1 MKLPFFHC
9 KNNDNKK
16 AGKPN
21 GNSPES
27 IILSAAYSETHKLLS
42 SFNSS
47 IDGISDDEALL
58 RQEKYGANQVLQIKK
73 ESIFALLL
81 KSINPLNVLLLTLA
95 LVSFFIGDLKAAIVI
110 TVMVLL
116 SVILTSFQEYRSN
129 KAIKKL
135 RLMVRTTATVIRK
148 NEIENSEDEE
158 QFSPLTTVE
167 KREIEIEQLVP
178 GDVIQLA
185 AGDIIPADVR
195 LIFAK
200 DLFVNQSSLTGES
213 LPVEKSSNIEDKKTT
228 NSLELSNICHMGSNV
243 VSGTAFALVLLTG
256 KNTFF
261 GRIASKIT
269 TKKSKTNFD
278 LGIRQYTWLMIRF
291 MLIMVPLVFLLN
303 GFGKGDWFSAF
314 LFAVA
319 VAVGL
324 TPEVLPMI
332 VTINLARGAISMS
345 RNKVIVKQL
354 SSIQNFGAMDVLC
367 SDKTGTLT
375 QDKVILEKY
384 VNLKGEESALVLG
397 YAYLNSFYQTGLKN
411 LLDRAIL
418 DHGDQNYDALL
429 DRKYQK
435 IDEIPFDFNRRRM
448 SVVLEND
455 KKQHLII
462 CKGAVEEI
470 LNISSTALINNEVVD
485 LNDEERARLSIL
497 ANNFSEE
504 GFRVIAVAK
513 KEIANEI
520 EDGKAQYAVSDEQ
533 GLTLIGFMAFLDPPK
548 ETTAEAI
555 ALLNKHGVSV
565 KILTGDAMAVTKKIC
580 KDVGINIQNVM
591 LGTDLDQI
599 SDKELE
605 AIAKDTT
612 IFAKLSPLHKERIVK
627 ALQNSGFVVGFLGDG
642 INDAAALRAADVGIS
657 VDSAVDVA
665 KESADIV
672 LLEKSLLVLEKGII
686 KGRTVFGNI
695 IKYVKMGSSS
705 NFGNMFSV
713 MGASCFLPFLP
724 MLPIQI
730 LTNNLLYDF
739 SQASVATDNV
749 DEEYL
754 DKPRKWDMAEIKK
767 FMFIL
772 GPISSIFDYVMF
784 AILIFAFGA
793 WHNPALFQTGWFVHS
808 LVSQTIII
816 HIIRTNKIPF
826 LQSRASWAMIIAS
839 LVIIFI
845 GLYLPFSPLADSLG
859 LVQLPAKYFGFL
871 GIVIISYAVL
881 VQLVKI
887 KFFKS
892 SNKINLNFK

>member
-1 MKLPFFHC
+1 MKLPFFFC
-9 KNNDNKK
+9 SKINENQQ
-16 AGKPN
+16 AGKPT

-27 IILSAAYSETHKLLS
+27 IVLSAAYSENDKLLS
-42 SFNSS
+42 SLNSS

-58 RQEKYGANQVLQIKK
+58 RQEKYGANQVVQIEKN
-73 ESIFALLL
+73 SLFVLLF
-81 KSINPLNVLLLTLA
+81 KSINPLNILLLTLA
-95 LVSFFIGDLKAAIVI
+95 LVSFFIGDFKAAIVI

-116 SVILTSFQEYRSN
+116 SIILTSFQEYRSGR
-129 KAIKKL
+129 AVEKL

-148 NEIENSEDEE
+148 NEVEENEDEE
-158 QFSPLTTVE
+158 QFFPQTNIE

-213 LPVEKSSNIEDKKTT
+213 LPVEKSSNIETKKTS
-228 NSLELSNICHMGSNV
+228 NSLEFSNICHMGSNV
-243 VSGTAFALVLLTG
+243 VSGTAMALVLLTG

-269 TKKSKTNFD
+269 AKKLKTNFD
-278 LGIRQYTWLMIRF
+278 LGIKQYTWLMIRF
-291 MLIMVPLVFLLN
+291 MLVMVPIVFALN

-332 VTINLARGAISMS
+332 VTINLARGAIAMS
-345 RNKVIVKQL
+345 RNKVIVKHL

-384 VNLKGEESALVLG
+384 VNLSGEESELVLS

-418 DHGDQNYDALL
+418 DHGDQNYDAFL

-448 SVVLEND
+448 SVVLEDNQ
-455 KKQHLII
+455 KQHLVI
-462 CKGAVEEI
+462 CKGAVEEM
-470 LNISSTALINNEVVD
+470 LNISSKALINGDIVD
-485 LNDEERARLSIL
+485 LNNIERTRLNIL
-497 ANNFSEE
+497 ANDFSED
-504 GFRVIAVAK
+504 GFRVIAVAI
-513 KEIANEI
+513 KEIKDN
-520 EDGKAQYAVSDEQ
+520 KVQYAVADEQ

-555 ALLNKHGVSV
+555 SLLNKQGVSV

-580 KDVGINIQNVM
+580 KDVGINVQNVM
-591 LGTDLDQI
+591 LGVELDRL

-605 AIAKDTT
+605 EVVKDTT

-642 INDAAALRAADVGIS
+642 INDAAALKAADVGIS

-739 SQASVATDNV
+739 SQAAVATDNV

-754 DKPRKWDMAEIKK
+754 EKPRKWDMKEISR

-784 AILIFAFGA
+784 AILIFGFGA
-793 WHNPALFQTGWFVHS
+793 WNNPALFQTGWFVHS

-816 HIIRTNKIPF
+816 HVIRTNKIPF
-826 LQSRASWAMIIAS
+826 LQSRASWTMIIS
-839 LVIIFI
+839 SIVIIII

-871 GIVIISYAVL
+871 AIVIISYAAL
-881 VQLVKI
+881 VQLVKKTYFKLPI
-887 KFFKS
+887 KIIK
-892 SNKINLNFK
+892 

>member
-1 MKLPFFHC
+1 
-9 KNNDNKK
+9 
-16 AGKPN
+16 
-21 GNSPES
+21 
-27 IILSAAYSETHKLLS
+27 
-42 SFNSS
+42 
-47 IDGISDDEALL
+47 
-58 RQEKYGANQVLQIKK
+58 
-73 ESIFALLL
+73 
-81 KSINPLNVLLLTLA
+81 
-95 LVSFFIGDLKAAIVI
+95 
-110 TVMVLL
+110 
-116 SVILTSFQEYRSN
+116 
-129 KAIKKL
+129 
-135 RLMVRTTATVIRK
+135 
-148 NEIENSEDEE
+148 
-158 QFSPLTTVE
+158 
-167 KREIEIEQLVP
+167 
-178 GDVIQLA
+178 
-185 AGDIIPADVR
+185 
-195 LIFAK
+195 
-200 DLFVNQSSLTGES
+200 
-213 LPVEKSSNIEDKKTT
+213 
-228 NSLELSNICHMGSNV
+228 
-243 VSGTAFALVLLTG
+243 
-256 KNTFF
+256 
-261 GRIASKIT
+261 
-269 TKKSKTNFD
+269 
-278 LGIRQYTWLMIRF
+278 
-291 MLIMVPLVFLLN
+291 
-303 GFGKGDWFSAF
+303 
-314 LFAVA
+314 
-319 VAVGL
+319 
-324 TPEVLPMI
+324 
-332 VTINLARGAISMS
+332 
-345 RNKVIVKQL
+345 
-354 SSIQNFGAMDVLC
+354 
-367 SDKTGTLT
+367 
-375 QDKVILEKY
+375 
-384 VNLKGEESALVLG
+384 
-397 YAYLNSFYQTGLKN
+397 
-411 LLDRAIL
+411 
-418 DHGDQNYDALL
+418 
-429 DRKYQK
+429 
-435 IDEIPFDFNRRRM
+435 
-448 SVVLEND
+448 
-455 KKQHLII
+455 
-462 CKGAVEEI
+462 VEEI

-784 AILIFAFGA
+784 APN
-793 WHNPALFQTGWFVHS
+793 W
-808 LVSQTIII
+808 LVCS
-816 HIIRTNKIPF
+816 F
-826 LQSRASWAMIIAS
+826 
-839 LVIIFI
+839 
-845 GLYLPFSPLADSLG
+845 
-859 LVQLPAKYFGFL
+859 FGFANHNY
-871 GIVIISYAVL
+871 SHHSH
-881 VQLVKI
+881 Q
-887 KFFKS
+887 
-892 SNKINLNFK
+892 

>member
-1 MKLPFFHC
+1 MILPFT
-9 KNNDNKK
+9 KSNSNSNKTP
-16 AGKPN
+16 ASN
-21 GNSPES
+21 VSAQV
-27 IILSAAYSETHKLLS
+27 ILSASKSAIDKLLS

-47 IDGISDDEALL
+47 IDGISDIEAEERL
-58 RQEKYGANQVLQIKK
+58 EKYGQNQVSQGDDNN
-73 ESIFALLL
+73 SIFAFLF
-81 KSINPLNVLLLTLA
+81 KSLNPLNLLLLILA
-95 LVSFFIGDLKAAIVI
+95 SISFFIGDFKAGIVI
-110 TVMVLL
+110 SVMVAL
-116 SVILTSFQEYRSN
+116 SVVLTSFQEYRSN

-135 RLMVRTTATVIRK
+135 RLMVHTTATVIRK
-148 NEIENSEDEE
+148 NDIESDDEE
-158 QFSPLTTVE
+158 QIFPLSTVE
-167 KREIEIEQLVP
+167 KREIDIVQLVP
-178 GDVIQLA
+178 GDIIHLS

-195 LIFAK
+195 LISAK
-200 DLFVNQSSLTGES
+200 DLFINQASLTGES
-213 LPVEKSSNIEDKKTT
+213 MPVEKSTIENSKTT
-228 NSLELSNICHMGSNV
+228 NQLELPNICYMGSNV
-243 VSGTAFALVLLTG
+243 VSGTATALVLLTG

-261 GRIASKIT
+261 GKLAGKIT

-278 LGIRQYTWLMIRF
+278 IGIRQFTWLMIRL
-291 MLIMVPLVFLLN
+291 MLVMVPLVFFIN

-319 VAVGL
+319 VAIGL

-345 RNKVIVKQL
+345 RNKVIVRTL

-384 VNLKGEESALVLG
+384 VNLQGEESEEVLG

-418 DHGDQNYDALL
+418 EHGNQNYDAILNK
-429 DRKYQK
+429 KYK
-435 IDEIPFDFNRRRM
+435 KLDEIPFDFNRRRM
-448 SVVLEND
+448 SVVLDDDD
-455 KKQHLII
+455 KKHILI
-462 CKGAVEEI
+462 CKGAVEEMI
-470 LNISSTALINNEVVD
+470 SISDKGLLDGKIINLNS
-485 LNDEERARLSIL
+485 EERLRLSNM
-497 ANNFSEE
+497 ASEFSED
-504 GFRVIAVAK
+504 GFRVIAVAFREVDNSK
-513 KEIANEI
+513 N
-520 EDGKAQYAVSDEQ
+520 QYNVSDES

-548 ETTAEAI
+548 DTTAQAI
-555 ALLNKHGVSV
+555 SLLKKHGVVV

-580 KDVGINIQNVM
+580 KDVGIETKNAI
-591 LGTDLDQI
+591 LGTELDNL

-605 AIAKDTT
+605 KIAKDTC

-642 INDAAALRAADVGIS
+642 INDAAALKAADVGIS

-686 KGRTVFGNI
+686 KGRTVFSNI
-695 IKYVKMGSSS
+695 IKYIKMGSSS

-713 MGASCFLPFLP
+713 VGASCFLPFLP

-754 DKPRKWDMAEIKK
+754 ERPRKWDMADIKK
-767 FMFIL
+767 FMLIM
-772 GPISSIFDYVMF
+772 GPISSIFDYIIF
-784 AILIFAFGA
+784 AILIFVFGA
-793 WHNPALFQTGWFVHS
+793 LKNPAMFQTSWFVYS
-808 LVSQTIII
+808 LVSQTMII
-816 HIIRTNKIPF
+816 HVIRTNKIPF
-826 LQSRASWAMIIAS
+826 IQSRSSLTMIIAS
-839 LVIIFI
+839 AVIIAI

-859 LVQLPAKYFGFL
+859 LVHLPQEYFVFL
-871 GIVIISYAVL
+871 ILTVLLYMAVAQIVKKKLLKRTNSVL
-881 VQLVKI
+881 S
-887 KFFKS
+887 FPS
-892 SNKINLNFK
+892 

>member
-1 MKLPFFHC
+1 MQFSYFSNS
-9 KNNDNKK
+9 KNNKVEEQGKK
-16 AGKPN
+16 PVSS
-21 GNSPES
+21 SPDS
-27 IILSAAYSETHKLLS
+27 IIFSAANAKNDKLLS
-42 SFNSS
+42 SLNSS
-47 IDGISDDEALL
+47 IDGISDDEAVIRL
-58 RQEKYGANQVLQIKK
+58 EKYGSNQVVQIKK
-73 ESIFALLL
+73 LSIFALLF
-81 KSINPLNVLLLTLA
+81 KSINPLNILLLTLA
-95 LVSFFIGDLKAAIVI
+95 LVSFFIGDFKAGIVI
-110 TVMVLL
+110 TVMVSL
-116 SVILTSFQEYRSN
+116 SIILASFQEYRSG
-129 KAIKKL
+129 KAVEKL

-148 NEIENSEDEE
+148 NEVKKNENEE
-158 QFSPLTTVE
+158 QFFPLSIIE

-178 GDVIQLA
+178 GDLIQLS

-195 LIFAK
+195 LISAK
-200 DLFVNQSSLTGES
+200 DLFINQSSLTGES
-213 LPVEKSSNIEDKKTT
+213 LPVEKSSIIPDIKNK
-228 NSLELSNICHMGSNV
+228 NLLELNNVCYMGSNC
-243 VSGTAFALVLLTG
+243 VSGTAIAVVLLTG

-269 TKKSKTNFD
+269 AKKSKTNFD
-278 LGIRQYTWLMIRF
+278 VGIKQFTWLMIRF
-291 MLIMVPLVFLLN
+291 MLVMVPIVFLLN

-345 RNKVIVKQL
+345 RNKVIVKHL

-384 VNLKGEESALVLG
+384 VDLNGKESATVLS

-418 DHGDQNYDALL
+418 DHGDQNYDDFL

-448 SVVLEND
+448 SVVLED
-455 KKQHLII
+455 EHKKHLII
-462 CKGAVEEI
+462 CKGAVDEM
-470 LNISSTALINNEVVD
+470 LAISDKALIGDNITTLSD
-485 LNDEERARLSIL
+485 AERARLSTM
-497 ANNFSEE
+497 ANDFSED
-504 GFRVIAVAK
+504 GFRVIAVAI
-513 KEIANEI
+513 KEMTTVESNENKI
-520 EDGKAQYAVSDEQ
+520 QYAVTDEQ
-533 GLTLIGFMAFLDPPK
+533 NLTLIGFMAFLDPPK

-555 ALLNKHGVSV
+555 ALLGKHGVSV

-580 KDVGINIQNVM
+580 KDVGIDVQNVI
-591 LGTDLDQI
+591 LGSDIDLL

-605 AIAKDTT
+605 NISKNTT

-627 ALQNSGFVVGFLGDG
+627 ALQNGGSVVGFLGDG

-657 VDSAVDVA
+657 VDSAVDIA

-695 IKYVKMGSSS
+695 IKYIKMGSSS
-705 NFGNMFSV
+705 SFGNMFSV
-713 MGASCFLPFLP
+713 LGASWFLPFLP

-754 DKPRKWDMAEIKK
+754 EKPRKWDMKEISK
-767 FMFIL
+767 FMFTL
-772 GPISSIFDYVMF
+772 GPISSIFDYAIF

-793 WHNPALFQTGWFVHS
+793 WDNPALFQTGWFVHS
-808 LVSQTIII
+808 LVSQTMII

-826 LQSRASWAMIIAS
+826 LQSRASWTMIIAS
-839 LVIIFI
+839 LIIVAI
-845 GLYLPFSPLADSLG
+845 GIYLPFSPLADSLG
-859 LVQLPAKYFGFL
+859 LVQLPWQYFGFL
-871 GIVIISYAVL
+871 TITIVCYSFLAQI
-881 VQLVKI
+881 VKSRLYS
-887 KFFKS
+887 KFFK
-892 SNKINLNFK
+892 I

>member
-1 MKLPFFHC
+1 ME
-9 KNNDNKK
+9 N
-16 AGKPN
+16 
-21 GNSPES
+21 
-27 IILSAAYSETHKLLS
+27 IILSAAYLETDKLLS
-42 SFNSS
+42 SLNSS
-47 IDGISDDEALL
+47 IDGISDQEAEL
-58 RQEKYGANQVLQIKK
+58 RQEKYGANQVVQIKK
-73 ESIFALLL
+73 DSLLALLFR
-81 KSINPLNVLLLTLA
+81 SINPLNILLLTLA
-95 LVSFFIGDLKAAIVI
+95 LMSFFIGDFKAAIVI

-116 SVILTSFQEYRSN
+116 SIILTSFQEFRSG
-129 KAIKKL
+129 KAMEKL

-148 NEIENSEDEE
+148 NEVEENEDEE
-158 QFSPLTTVE
+158 QFFPLNKVE
-167 KREIEIEQLVP
+167 KREIDIEQLVP
-178 GDVIQLA
+178 GDIITLA

-213 LPVEKSSNIEDKKTT
+213 LPVEKSSNPETTKTT
-228 NSLELSNICHMGSNV
+228 NYVELNNICHMGSNV
-243 VSGTAFALVLLTG
+243 VSGTAIALVLLTG

-261 GRIASKIT
+261 GRIAGKIT
-269 TKKSKTNFD
+269 AKKSKTNFD
-278 LGIRQYTWLMIRF
+278 LGIKQYTWLMIRF
-291 MLIMVPLVFLLN
+291 MLVMVPIVFLLN

-319 VAVGL
+319 VAIGL

-332 VTINLARGAISMS
+332 VTINLARGAIAMS
-345 RNKVIVKQL
+345 RNKVIVKRL

-375 QDKVILEKY
+375 QDKVILERY
-384 VNLKGEESALVLG
+384 VDLNGKESELVLS

-418 DHGDQNYDALL
+418 DHGDQNYDAFL
-429 DRKYQK
+429 DRKYKK

-448 SVVLEND
+448 SVVLENENN
-455 KKQHLII
+455 KHLIT

-470 LNISSTALINNEVVD
+470 LSISSQALIGGQVVELNEQERIR
-485 LNDEERARLSIL
+485 LNLL
-497 ANNFSEE
+497 ANDFSED
-504 GFRVIAVAK
+504 GFRVIAVAI
-513 KEIANEI
+513 KEITEN
-520 EDGKAQYAVSDEQ
+520 KTQYAVADES

-548 ETTAEAI
+548 ESTAEAI
-555 ALLNKHGVSV
+555 SLLNKHGVSV

-580 KDVGINIQNVM
+580 KEVGIDVQNVM
-591 LGTDLDQI
+591 LGTELDKL
-599 SDKELE
+599 SDGELE
-605 AIAKDTT
+605 KIARDIT

-642 INDAAALRAADVGIS
+642 INDAAALKAADVGIS

-686 KGRTVFGNI
+686 KGRMVFGNI
-695 IKYVKMGSSS
+695 IKYIKMGSSS

-713 MGASCFLPFLP
+713 VGASYFLPFLP

-754 DKPRKWDMAEIKK
+754 DKPRKWDMREINK

-772 GPISSIFDYVMF
+772 GPISSLFDYLMF
-784 AILIFAFGA
+784 AILIFVFGA
-793 WHNPALFQTGWFVHS
+793 WHNAALFQTGWFVHS
-808 LVSQTIII
+808 LVSQSLIV
-816 HIIRTNKIPF
+816 HIIRTNKVPF
-826 LQSRASWAMIIAS
+826 LQSRASWTMTIAS
-839 LVIIFI
+839 IVIIFI
-845 GLYLPFSPLADSLG
+845 GIYLPFSPLADSLG

-871 GIVIISYAVL
+871 AIVVLSYAAL
-881 VQLVKI
+881 VQLVKR
-887 KFFKS
+887 KFFRSFDTKFLPKS
-892 SNKINLNFK
+892 

>member
-1 MKLPFFHC
+1 MKFPFFFC
-9 KNNDNKK
+9 SKTNENAT
-16 AGKPN
+16 AGKVN
-21 GNSPES
+21 STSPES
-27 IILSAAYSETHKLLS
+27 IIASAATSEINKLLS
-42 SFNSS
+42 SLNSS
-47 IDGISDDEALL
+47 IEGISDEEATE
-58 RQEKYGANQVLQIKK
+58 RQEKYGTNQVVKIKK
-73 ESIFALLL
+73 NSLFALLF

-95 LVSFFIGDLKAAIVI
+95 LVSFFIGDFKAAIVI
-110 TVMVLL
+110 TVMVSL
-116 SVILTSFQEYRSN
+116 SIILTSFQEYRSS
-129 KAIKKL
+129 KAIEKL
-135 RLMVRTTATVIRK
+135 RLMVRTTATVLRK
-148 NEIENSEDEE
+148 NEVVDNKDEE
-158 QFSPLTTVE
+158 QFFPQTNVE
-167 KREIEIEQLVP
+167 KREIEIEELVP
-178 GDVIQLA
+178 GDVILLA

-195 LIFAK
+195 LISSK

-213 LPVEKSSNIEDKKTT
+213 LPVEKSSNTDTSGST
-228 NSLELSNICHMGSNV
+228 NSLEFNNICHMGSNV
-243 VSGTAFALVLLTG
+243 VSGTAMALVLLTG
-256 KNTFF
+256 KNTYF

-269 TKKSKTNFD
+269 AKKSNTNFD
-278 LGIRQYTWLMIRF
+278 IGIRKYTWLMIRF
-291 MLIMVPLVFLLN
+291 MLVMVPIVFLLN

-319 VAVGL
+319 IAVGL

-345 RNKVIVKQL
+345 RNKVIVKHL

-375 QDKVILEKY
+375 MDKVILEKY
-384 VNLKGEESALVLG
+384 VNLDGEESEMVLN

-418 DHGDQNYDALL
+418 EHGDQNYDAFL

-448 SVVLEND
+448 SVVLEDD

-462 CKGAVEEI
+462 CKGAVEEM
-470 LNISSTALINNEVVD
+470 LNISSHAIIGGQVVELD
-485 LNDEERARLSIL
+485 DIQRAKLNIL
-497 ANNFSEE
+497 ANDFSED

-513 KEIANEI
+513 KDIKESQS
-520 EDGKAQYAVSDEQ
+520 QYAVSDEQ

-548 ETTAEAI
+548 ETTREAI
-555 ALLNKHGVSV
+555 SLLNKHGVSV

-580 KDVGINIQNVM
+580 KAVGIDVKNVM
-591 LGTDLDQI
+591 LGVELDKL
-599 SDKELE
+599 SDAEL
-605 AIAKDTT
+605 IKVAKDIT

-627 ALQNSGFVVGFLGDG
+627 ALQSSGFVVGFLGDG
-642 INDAAALRAADVGIS
+642 INDAAALKAADVGIS

-695 IKYVKMGSSS
+695 LKYVKMSSSS

-713 MGASCFLPFLP
+713 MGASLFLPFLP

-739 SQASVATDNV
+739 SQASIATDNV

-754 DKPRKWDMAEIKK
+754 EKPRKWDIKEISK
-767 FMFIL
+767 FMFTL
-772 GPISSIFDYVMF
+772 GPISSLFDYVMF
-784 AILIFAFGA
+784 GILIFAFGA
-793 WHNPALFQTGWFVHS
+793 WHNAALFQTGWFVHS

-816 HIIRTNKIPF
+816 HVIRTNKIPF
-826 LQSRASWAMIIAS
+826 LQSRASWAMTIAS
-839 LVIIFI
+839 VVIIGI
-845 GLYLPFSPLADSLG
+845 GLFLPFSPLGDSLG
-859 LVQLPAKYFGFL
+859 MVELPAKYFGFL
-871 GIVIISYAVL
+871 AITILSYCAL
-881 VQLVKI
+881 VQV
-887 KFFKS
+887 FKKRAYS
-892 SNKINLNFK
+892 QSNLNK